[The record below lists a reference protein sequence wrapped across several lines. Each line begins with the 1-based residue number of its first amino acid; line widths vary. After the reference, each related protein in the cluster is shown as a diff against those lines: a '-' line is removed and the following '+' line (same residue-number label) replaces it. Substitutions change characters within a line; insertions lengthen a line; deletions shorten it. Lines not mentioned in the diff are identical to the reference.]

1 LPDGLEFGR
10 WGIPSEMT
18 ANLDRM
24 GLLNLVTVAEA
35 LAAAGVQ
42 PEELLERMHPTEI
55 ANAIGSG
62 LGGMASIR
70 KLYLGALFGD
80 ETQPDQMQET
90 LINVNAAYP
99 TQALFGG
106 YGSMIHPVG
115 ACATAAV
122 SLEVAFDKLRS
133 GTAKFVLAGGFDDLG
148 PEGVVGFGDMNAT
161 ARTEALAAV
170 GIAPAEMSRANDVR
184 RAGFVESMGG
194 GTMLCTTAAVA
205 VELGLPIAAVVAYA
219 GSFGDGIQAS
229 VPAPGLGAVAAASGG
244 AASPLARGLAR
255 LGLEA
260 DDIAVV
266 SKHDTATLANDP
278 NEADLHERIAD
289 ALGRTPGNPLFVVSQ
304 KSITGHS
311 KGGAA
316 AWQIGG
322 LCQILASG
330 VIPGNPHLEEP
341 DPLLAGN
348 QHLVY
353 LDAPL
358 ALPRPPRAALMTSLG
373 FGHVSALICL
383 AHPETVTSALRRRE
397 AARYAQVAAW
407 RRARGEQRRLAQM
420 IGRAGE
426 TDGRRPLFAKRT
438 ERRFA
443 SADGTEAQRE
453 EEAAM
458 LLNPD
463 SRLGSDGRYRVL
475 PGERP
480 R

>member
-1 LPDGLEFGR
+1 
-10 WGIPSEMT
+10 
-18 ANLDRM
+18 
-24 GLLNLVTVAEA
+24 
-35 LAAAGVQ
+35 
-42 PEELLERMHPTEI
+42 
-55 ANAIGSG
+55 
-62 LGGMASIR
+62 
-70 KLYLGALFGD
+70 
-80 ETQPDQMQET
+80 
-90 LINVNAAYP
+90 
-99 TQALFGG
+99 
-106 YGSMIHPVG
+106 
-115 ACATAAV
+115 
-122 SLEVAFDKLRS
+122 
-133 GTAKFVLAGGFDDLG
+133 
-148 PEGVVGFGDMNAT
+148 
-161 ARTEALAAV
+161 
-170 GIAPAEMSRANDVR
+170 
-184 RAGFVESMGG
+184 MGG